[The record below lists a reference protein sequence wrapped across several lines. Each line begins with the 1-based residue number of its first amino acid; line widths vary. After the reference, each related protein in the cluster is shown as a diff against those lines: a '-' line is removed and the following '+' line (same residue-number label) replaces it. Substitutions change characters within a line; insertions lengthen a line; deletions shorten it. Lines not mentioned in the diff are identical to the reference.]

1 MRPADFAPGMPGRL
15 VKETGT
21 RGPYWAY
28 VPNPL
33 PPGLDLPR
41 RTIVLL
47 SDADRALGELEGIGR
62 VVRNPHLLINP
73 FLRREAM
80 ASSRIEGTLTSFGQL
95 VLFEVDPFE
104 VDPTSGA
111 EVEDRREVA
120 NYVAALEHGLGR
132 LAELPVSLRLVREVH
147 AVLMR
152 GVRGERHRPG
162 EFRDRQNMIGR
173 EGQSP
178 SEARFVPPPVR
189 EMLEAL
195 NAMELYMHGKSDLP
209 MLIDMAL
216 MHYQFEAIHPFEDGN
231 GRLGRL
237 LISLLLCER
246 GCLSQPLLYLSAYFE
261 RNRDQYMDHL
271 LAVSRKGEWIEWI
284 DFFLGAV
291 RCQSKA
297 AFRRATELIDLN
309 ATLRTKVQKLSS
321 SSRLTTLVDHLFE
334 RPAITITSAARVMDV
349 SFPAAQKNV
358 EKLVEVGILKEAT
371 GRPKNRIYLA
381 VPIVE
386 IIEKPDDAS
395 DAV

>member
-1 MRPADFAPGMPGRL
+1 M
-15 VKETGT
+15 
-21 RGPYWAY
+21 AY

-33 PPGLDLPR
+33 PPEIDLPR
-41 RTIVLL
+41 RTISLL
-47 SDADRALGELEGIGR
+47 SDADRALGELEGVGR
-62 VVRNPHLLINP
+62 VIRNPHLLINP
-73 FLRREAM
+73 FLRREAV

-95 VLFEVDPFE
+95 VLFEVDPTNVE
-104 VDPTSGA
+104 EA
-111 EVEDRREVA
+111 EDRREVA

-132 LAELPVSLRLVREVH
+132 LADLPVSLRLIREIH
-147 AVLMR
+147 AVLLR

-195 NAMELYMHGKSDLP
+195 NAMEVYMAGKSELP

-216 MHYQFEAIHPFEDGN
+216 IHYQFETIHPFEDGN

-246 GCLSQPLLYLSAYFE
+246 DCLSQPLLYLSAYFE
-261 RNRDQYMDHL
+261 RNRDLYMDHL
-271 LAVSRKGEWIEWI
+271 LAVSQKGKWIEWI
-284 DFFLGAV
+284 DFFLEAV

-297 AFRRATELIDLN
+297 AVRRGTELLELN
-309 ATLRTKVQKLSS
+309 TTLRAEVQKLSS
-321 SSRLTTLVDHLFE
+321 TSKLITLIDHLFE
-334 RPAITITSAARVMDV
+334 RPAITITSAAKVMCI

-358 EKLVEVGILKEAT
+358 EKLAEVGILKEVT

-395 DAV
+395 DGE